1 MTREDIDA
9 LYRRESGAI
18 LATLIRR
25 LGDFDLAEEALQE
38 AFAAAVQQW
47 PSDGAPDEPV
57 GWLVLTAKH
66 KAIDRLRRGSLY
78 TEKLGALAEIAA
90 LERATR
96 GTDDDHPI
104 EDDLLRLLFTCCH
117 PALAIDAQI
126 ALALRTLGGLT
137 TEEIARAFLVPVATL
152 AQRLVRAK
160 KKIRD
165 AGIPYCVPE
174 PADLPGRLEAVMAV
188 VYLIFT
194 EGHAAT
200 HGDAPIRA
208 DLCAEAI
215 RLARLLVRLFPEA
228 SEARGLLALL
238 LLTDARR
245 QARLDAGG
253 DVVPLEEQDRSRW
266 DRAQIEEGAALLEGV
281 LRDGAFGAYAL
292 QAAIAAVHARAERAE
307 DTAWGEIAALYSM
320 LAQVRP
326 SPVVELNRAIAV
338 AMADGADCGLPLLDA
353 LEARG
358 ELVDYHLLS
367 AARADLFRRAGRF
380 AEAAVSY
387 RRAISLGGN
396 EAERRFLERRLRE
409 VSEAVV
415 AASEARSSSRPLRP
429 LGRKEHT
436 GV

>member
-25 LGDFDLAEEALQE
+25 LGDFELAEEALQE
-38 AFAAAVQQW
+38 AFAAAVHQW
-47 PSDGAPDEPV
+47 PGAGAPAEPV
-57 GWLVLTAKH
+57 AWLIQTAKH

-78 TEKLGALAEIAA
+78 TEKLGTLGEIAA

-96 GTDDDHPI
+96 GTDDEHPI
-104 EDDLLRLLFTCCH
+104 QDDLLRLLFTCCH
-117 PALAIDAQI
+117 PALAIEAQV

-137 TEEIARAFLVPVATL
+137 TEEIAHAFLVPVATL

-174 PADLPGRLEAVMAV
+174 PSDLPARLDAVMAV
-188 VYLIFT
+188 VYLVFT

-200 HGDAPIRA
+200 HGNAPIRA
-208 DLCAEAI
+208 DLCVEAI
-215 RLARLLVRLFPEA
+215 RLARLLMRLFPGA

-245 QARLDAGG
+245 HGRLDANG

-266 DRAQIEEGAALLEGV
+266 NRAQIDEGTSLLEGI
-281 LRDGAFGAYAL
+281 LHDGPPGAYAL
-292 QAAIAAVHARAERAE
+292 QAAIAAAHARAERPE
-307 DTAWGEIAALYSM
+307 DTAWGEIATLYSM
-320 LAQVRP
+320 LAEIAP

-338 AMADGADCGLPLLDA
+338 AMADGAACGLPLLDA
-353 LEARG
+353 LEAHG
-358 ELVDYHLLS
+358 ELVDYHLLF

-380 AEAAVSY
+380 ADAAASY
-387 RRAISLGGN
+387 RRAIALGGN
-396 EAERRFLERRLRE
+396 DAERRFLERRLRE
-409 VSEAVV
+409 VSGG
-415 AASEARSSSRPLRP
+415 S
-429 LGRKEHT
+429 
-436 GV
+436 

>member
-9 LYRRESGAI
+9 LYRRESGTI

-25 LGDFDLAEEALQE
+25 LGDFDVAEEALQE

-47 PSDGAPDEPV
+47 PSAGAPDEPV
-57 GWLVLTAKH
+57 AWLVQTAKH
-66 KAIDRLRRGSLY
+66 KAIDRLRRGSVY
-78 TEKLGALAEIAA
+78 TEKLAALAEIAPV
-90 LERATR
+90 ERRAC

-104 EDDLLRLLFTCCH
+104 QDDLLRLLFTCCH
-117 PALAIDAQI
+117 PALANDAQV

-137 TEEIARAFLVPVATL
+137 TEEIAHAFLVPVATL

-165 AGIPYCVPE
+165 AAIPYCVPE
-174 PADLPGRLEAVMAV
+174 PADLPERLDAVMAV
-188 VYLIFT
+188 AYLIFT

-200 HGDAPIRA
+200 HGDAPFRA

-215 RLARLLVRLFPEA
+215 RLARLLVRLFPET

-245 QARLDAGG
+245 QARLDARG

-266 DRAQIEEGAALLEGV
+266 DHAKIAEGAALLEGI
-281 LRDGAFGAYAL
+281 LGDGTLGKYAL
-292 QAAIAAVHARAERAE
+292 QGAIAAVHARARRAE
-307 DTAWGEIAALYSM
+307 DTAWGKIAALYSL
-320 LAQVRP
+320 LAQVMP

-338 AMADGADCGLPLLDA
+338 AMADGADRGLPLLDA

-380 AEAAVSY
+380 AEAAAAY
-387 RRAISLGGN
+387 RRAISLAGN

-409 VSEAVV
+409 VSDGEAT
-415 AASEARSSSRPLRP
+415 ASGGP
-429 LGRKEHT
+429 
-436 GV
+436 